1 LDAKPLIDHI
11 SRPRLARLGQAVINV
26 VLRTGKLERMR
37 PEDFAFSMAS
47 LISGAAELVLPGV
60 VK

>member
-26 VLRTGKLERMR
+26 VLRTGKLERIR
-37 PEDFAFSMAS
+37 PEDFALLYGLFDQRRR
-47 LISGAAELVLPGV
+47 
-60 VK
+60 